1 MRPTVF
7 HTFLNLVGVWEDFPT
22 ELRAHH
28 PPPPPPYLHPFS
40 DFTLEEVVEAKEPVH
55 LEAPLEGKLDPEVPP
70 VKEFS

>member
-22 ELRAHH
+22 ELRAH
-28 PPPPPPYLHPFS
+28 PPYLYPFS
-40 DFTLEEVVEAKEPVH
+40 DFTFKEVVEAEEPMH
-55 LEAPLEGKLDPEVPP
+55 WEAPIEGKLDPEVPP